1 MARRKDNEPVIIR
14 KYANRRLYN
23 TETSTYITL
32 EELRLMVKD
41 GVDFVVQDAKT
52 GEDLTRPTLAQIIFE
67 QETKGFAMLP
77 TDFLRKIV
85 GYYDDS
91 MSEVLQHYLMASM
104 NGFVQNQDKMKNYV
118 GKMGKAVEGMFP
130 VNQFEEMTRNNIALF
145 EKTFSAFNPFA
156 TMFNHED
163 GANNKRKK

>member
-1 MARRKDNEPVIIR
+1 MARRKDDEPVVIR

-32 EELRLMVKD
+32 EELRLMVKE
-41 GVDFVVQDAKT
+41 GTDFIVQDAKT
-52 GEDLTRPTLAQIIFE
+52 GEDLTRSTLAQIIFE
-67 QETKGFAMLP
+67 QETKGFALLP
-77 TDFLRKIV
+77 TDFLRKII
-85 GYYDDS
+85 GFYDDN

-130 VNQFEEMTRNNIALF
+130 VSQFEEMTRQNLALF

-156 TMFNHED
+156 TMFGQEET
-163 GANNKRKK
+163 NKGKKR